1 MGTWE
6 HRNIR
11 GSPRS
16 HNSLGIFCWGEI
28 PQNTKRKKKRG
39 FYENKKV
46 KNNNNSERMKK

>member
-28 PQNTKRKKKRG
+28 PQIRRERKREVFMKIKKLKITTI
-39 FYENKKV
+39 V
-46 KNNNNSERMKK
+46 KE